1 MAWHL
6 MRPQE
11 EKKGKYYLHIRW
23 KLRGCSLLA
32 TLNAHDLNQVMALP
46 RILVILK
53 WKIFFSG
60 DGRTGVGRNIA
71 VFFFFLSYCMLK
83 GSEACIVIP
92 SGVVDFFENYR
103 YMILSRSP
111 L

>member
-71 VFFFFLSYCMLK
+71 VFFFFFPVLLHAK
-83 GSEACIVIP
+83 G
-92 SGVVDFFENYR
+92 
-103 YMILSRSP
+103 
-111 L
+111 